1 MEVKRDKLKSWTQEE
16 YSAFHHGIDLSA
28 VKVMTRDR
36 YDQIGRSEAE
46 ITYKA
51 PDFATKKKSLY
62 NYANPE
68 RGTYRILMDMGNMAK
83 HVEDREYK
91 HVYKNGTVIDVIIP
105 TIAQK
110 IGPDKNHVYVI
121 MSFLRDLEGAHG
133 KIRINKN
140 REATIKDLVALT
152 GYPRKTV
159 SGAMKQLDEV
169 GLVRGY
175 YVGRE
180 KYYRLNPIYWNQ
192 EPYSKTP
199 MRNYREIDYIDY
211 ILFRDELEEVMGTY
225 KDCIALRELATI
237 AFYKLFPDELE
248 KLPREADIAAA
259 EKKAESIFDFT
270 IETPKETE
278 KAVTPK
284 TEDLF
289 DFVPDTTTPKD
300 AALID
305 SVDFYALM
313 AAPEKKEPAAPVAP
327 VEHVSITD
335 DLTDEERAR
344 IYDQYILHHKDGAP
358 YNYIYFDHVTG
369 RDGKAIDVAKV
380 TRTIDPSRDM
390 YYQINADSTA
400 FVVRKCANNDI
411 DTVNAWFVD
420 IDAGKDDK
428 GNYLSGLALA
438 EKKAYFRDVIA
449 TLPAPTAVVET
460 RNGYHVY
467 WSIKDDA
474 RHDVGSWKRIE
485 DILHTRVRIMDPKVK
500 DISRI
505 LRAPGTTWN
514 KPSTGLP
521 AYPVSIVSASEVSYN
536 AESLT
541 IALEENAARMNSAI
555 ETYYARYPEDREE
568 NKKKANAVRNIKGNA
583 NKTSVPKVAVIPGH
597 VSPIHDAN
605 PDIIEK
611 IRAGIPV
618 HVAGY
623 DHLRIVDDIYDEIK
637 RVDIAAFLG
646 IDTPHHFRDL
656 LHVDNNPSA
665 YIARDNNN
673 PDHYLY
679 CCASASSPA
688 SAGWDLANL
697 VEWIQNTDKKHARR
711 YLQKCLLIKGRAKK
725 LQKVG

>member
-83 HVEDREYK
+83 YVEDREYK

-180 KYYRLNPIYWNQ
+180 KYYRLNPVYWNQ

-259 EKKAESIFDFT
+259 VAAPAES
-270 IETPKETE
+270 
-278 KAVTPK
+278 
-284 TEDLF
+284 EDLF
-289 DFVPDTTTPKD
+289 DFEAPVDVPQEMETEESVLDELARRPYEPTSPEV

-305 SVDFYALM
+305 SLDFAAL
-313 AAPEKKEPAAPVAP
+313 EKAQQEPAAPV
-327 VEHVSITD
+327 EHASITC
-335 DLTDEERAR
+335 DLDEAERAR
-344 IYDQYILHHKDGAP
+344 IYDQYILHHRDGAP
-358 YNYIYFDHVTG
+358 YNYIYFDHVKG
-369 RDGKAIDVAKV
+369 RDGKALDIAKIS
-380 TRTIDPSRDM
+380 RTIDPSRDM
-390 YYQINADSTA
+390 YFQINADSTA
-400 FVVRKCANNDI
+400 YVARKCANADI
-411 DTVNAWFVD
+411 DTVNAWYVD
-420 IDAGKDDK
+420 IDAGKDK
-428 GNYLSGLALA
+428 EGNYLSGLALA

-467 WSIKDDA
+467 YSIEESA
-474 RHDVGSWKRIE
+474 RHDVDSWKAVEDHLHARIQ
-485 DILHTRVRIMDPKVK
+485 IMDKKVK

-505 LRAPGTTWN
+505 LRAPGSTWN

-521 AYPVSIVSASEVSYN
+521 AYPVSIVAASEVAYS
-536 AESLT
+536 ADSLK
-541 IALEENAARMNSAI
+541 IALEENAARMNNAI

-568 NKKKANAVRNIKGNA
+568 NKKKVSAINNLKHN
-583 NKTSVPKVAVIPGH
+583 NKTNVPKVAVIPGH

-623 DHLRIVDDIYDEIK
+623 DHLRIVDDIYDAIK
-637 RVDIAAFLG
+637 RVDIGAFLG
-646 IDTPHHFRDL
+646 IDNPHHFRDI

-688 SAGWDLANL
+688 SSGWDLANL
-697 VEWIQNTDKKHARR
+697 VEWLQNTDKKHARR
-711 YLQKCLLIKGRAKK
+711 YLQKCLMIKGRAKK